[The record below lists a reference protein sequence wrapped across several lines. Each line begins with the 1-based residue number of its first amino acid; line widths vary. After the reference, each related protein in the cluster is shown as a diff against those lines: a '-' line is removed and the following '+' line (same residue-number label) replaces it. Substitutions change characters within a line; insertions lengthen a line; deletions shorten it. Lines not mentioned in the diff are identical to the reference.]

1 MIDLHL
7 PLCPPAIIYVAF
19 SLTQIIID
27 FFKGHANVGFMK
39 IIVTV
44 IFTFMLEFLCRQG
57 LSFMSWIIVF
67 IPFIFMSVIVG
78 ILLFVFG
85 YDPETG
91 KVNVECSNCDK
102 TKKYDGNLIFSN
114 DPNEE
119 TETETETK
127 TEENNDGPTIV
138 YSTGYGDEYKG
149 YSMYPYGTSDV
160 EFS

>member
-1 MIDLHL
+1 MIDL
-7 PLCPPAIIYVAF
+7 PLCAPAIIYVAF

-27 FFKGHANVGFMK
+27 FFKGHINVGFMK
-39 IIVTV
+39 IIVTI

-67 IPFIFMSVIVG
+67 IPFIFMSIIVG
-78 ILLFVFG
+78 VLLVLFG

-91 KVNVECSNCDK
+91 KIHVKCNDCDK
-102 TKKYDGNLIFSN
+102 NKYGGNLIFSN
-114 DPNEE
+114 DPNYDES
-119 TETETETK
+119 
-127 TEENNDGPTIV
+127 ENNNSDNDNSNEDEGPTIT

-149 YSMYPYGTSDV
+149 YSMYPYGSSDV